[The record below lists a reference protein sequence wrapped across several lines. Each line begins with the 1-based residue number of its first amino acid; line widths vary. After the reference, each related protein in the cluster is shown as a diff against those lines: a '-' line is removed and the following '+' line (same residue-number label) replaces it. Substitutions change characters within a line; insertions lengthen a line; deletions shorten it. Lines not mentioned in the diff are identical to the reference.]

1 MKRLVNISDEEK
13 FEILLKYCEKKIGYK
28 ETHDFL
34 EKVMDDYDPIS
45 YAVIKTTKELEK
57 RCR

>member
-1 MKRLVNISDEEK
+1 MKHKEISTEEK

>member
-1 MKRLVNISDEEK
+1 MKRPVNISDEEK

-57 RCR
+57 R

>member
-1 MKRLVNISDEEK
+1 MKQLVNISDEEK